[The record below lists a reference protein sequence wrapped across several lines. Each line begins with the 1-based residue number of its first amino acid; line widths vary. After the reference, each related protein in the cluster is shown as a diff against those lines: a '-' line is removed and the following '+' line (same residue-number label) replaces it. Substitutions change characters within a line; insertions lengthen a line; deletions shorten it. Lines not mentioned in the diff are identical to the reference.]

1 MDIKSERKMGKIK
14 RLMFSYVI
22 LMAANMYGC
31 SIYDGMSMKPHKTT
45 VSTTTSMSDIDKG
58 DNDKDQE
65 KQSMGITVKQEFI
78 WRDK

>member
-1 MDIKSERKMGKIK
+1 MEKG
-14 RLMFSYVI
+14 LMFSYVM

-45 VSTTTSMSDIDKG
+45 ISTTTSMTDIDKS
-58 DNDKDQE
+58 DSDKDQE
-65 KQSMGITVKQEFI
+65 KQSIGLTVKQEFI